1 MKIYTKTGDHGI
13 TSLVGGTRIEKSS
26 DILDVYGSIDEL
38 NAFVGLL
45 IAEKEI
51 PFLTEIQDNLFVI
64 GGIVATDPTFY
75 EQYWGTVDLSEYIT
89 KIENEIDLL
98 SDQLDPLKNFIL
110 PQGSKSISYA
120 HICRTICRRT
130 ERKMCILEAENLLLK
145 SCMIYVNRLSD
156 YFFILARFFHKTDGI
171 IETYCKLGK

>member
-26 DILDVYGSIDEL
+26 DLLEVYGSIDEL
-38 NAFVGLL
+38 NAFLGLL
-45 IAEKEI
+45 ITEKEI
-51 PFLTEIQDNLFVI
+51 PFLTEIQQNLFVI

-75 EQYWGTVDLSEYIT
+75 DQYWQNVNIAQFISS
-89 KIENEIDLL
+89 IENEIDFM
-98 SDQLDPLKNFIL
+98 SDQLEPMKTFIL

-130 ERKMCILEAENLLLK
+130 ERKMCKLESENPLFK

-156 YFFILARFFHKTDGI
+156 YFFILARFFHKIDSVN
-171 IETYCKLGK
+171 ETYCKLGK